1 MILRVEDTD
10 AERNK
15 PELVQGILDG
25 LQWLGVNWDE
35 GPFYQS
41 QRTELYRA
49 AAKKCLANGAAFL
62 CYCPAEKYAGGDHA
76 EPAQDEEPKAGGPR
90 RVSRCSCRDGKPSTP
105 GVKPAVR
112 FKVPLGETTK
122 FLDAVF
128 GEREFS
134 NEEIED
140 FVLLRS
146 GKGEEEF
153 GQSMYQ
159 LGVVVDDIDMRIT
172 HVIRGADHISNTPKQ
187 VLLYRALRAEPP
199 VFAHVPLIL
208 GADKS
213 RLSKRHGATDV
224 NMYRT
229 EGFLPEAFRNFLA
242 LLGWSPGGDEEFLR
256 TKDLLEKFS
265 LEGVSRTNAVF
276 DRPKLEWFNTQYLQK
291 LPIEELLPEVEKELK
306 RSGLWKPEWAAG
318 AAPGPDGRD
327 HTWFSKTVDLLR
339 PRIRLLPDFSSWSRA
354 FFSDEFTRDAA
365 AKEKFWKDPKV
376 PELLSRLACA
386 LEALPE
392 WNHDACDHA
401 SRAVAEAGGVKAGL
415 LINAARV
422 AMVGQAVAPPLF
434 DTMVVLGQRR
444 VVGRLRDAVRS
455 LEKARVEATTGSGQL
470 VYFDTDVFHR
480 IGETF
485 ADQRLPLELSQRIV
499 ISPITIL
506 EALSHL
512 TLTRSEKILRQ
523 IKAIHNWVDPQYG
536 RLLPWPTEIIAE
548 LGFQA
553 KIPGDD
559 FIASV
564 GKAINVCLG
573 AESVEDVRMSA
584 GKLKDQ
590 LDKMKASTSR
600 LFQSLVES
608 YRNQPLTDEEFSEVW
623 VYGIAK
629 RIGIDPKSRP
639 TPEIALALSAYYE
652 YEKERVKVAASNP
665 QYVPDPNDL
674 LDSEQLVYLAD
685 PALRFLVCDSGYMAR
700 IKKSPQVGQIHRV
713 SLEQLGTVDSVRALL
728 QALTA

>member
-1 MILRVEDTD
+1 MSDSISEAAGVRVRFAPSPTGYLHVGGARTALFNWLFARRQGGTMILRVEDTD

-25 LQWLGVNWDE
+25 LQWLGVDWDE

-49 AAKKCLANGAAFL
+49 AAKKCLANGTAFL

-76 EPAQDEEPKAGGPR
+76 EPGQDDEPTAGGPR
-90 RVSRCSCRDGKPSTP
+90 RVTRCSCRDGKPSAP
-105 GVKPAVR
+105 GGKPAVR
-112 FKVPLGETTK
+112 FKVPLGSTTK

-134 NEEIED
+134 NDEIED

-146 GKGEEEF
+146 GKGEEKF

-159 LGVVVDDIDMRIT
+159 LGAVVDDIDMRIT

-187 VLLYRALRAEPP
+187 VLLYRALGAEPP

-265 LEGVSRTNAVF
+265 LQGVSRTNAVF

-291 LPIEELLPEVEKELK
+291 LPIENVLPEVENELK
-306 RSGLWKPEWAAG
+306 RSGLWRPEWATG

-327 HTWFSKTVDLLR
+327 HAWFSRTVDLLR

-354 FFSDEFTRDAA
+354 FFSDEFKRDAA

-376 PELLSRLACA
+376 PELLAKLADA
-386 LEALPE
+386 LEKLSE
-392 WNHDACDHA
+392 WDHDACDHA

-415 LINAARV
+415 LINATRV
-422 AMVGQAVAPPLF
+422 AIVGQAVAPPLF
-434 DTMVVLGQRR
+434 DTMVVLGQQR
-444 VVGRLRDAVRS
+444 VVRRLRDA
-455 LEKARVEATTGSGQL
+455 A
-470 VYFDTDVFHR
+470 
-480 IGETF
+480 
-485 ADQRLPLELSQRIV
+485 AD
-499 ISPITIL
+499 
-506 EALSHL
+506 
-512 TLTRSEKILRQ
+512 
-523 IKAIHNWVDPQYG
+523 
-536 RLLPWPTEIIAE
+536 
-548 LGFQA
+548 F
-553 KIPGDD
+553 
-559 FIASV
+559 
-564 GKAINVCLG
+564 GKA
-573 AESVEDVRMSA
+573 
-584 GKLKDQ
+584 
-590 LDKMKASTSR
+590 
-600 LFQSLVES
+600 
-608 YRNQPLTDEEFSEVW
+608 
-623 VYGIAK
+623 
-629 RIGIDPKSRP
+629 
-639 TPEIALALSAYYE
+639 
-652 YEKERVKVAASNP
+652 
-665 QYVPDPNDL
+665 
-674 LDSEQLVYLAD
+674 
-685 PALRFLVCDSGYMAR
+685 
-700 IKKSPQVGQIHRV
+700 
-713 SLEQLGTVDSVRALL
+713 
-728 QALTA
+728 